1 MTQFFRKFP
10 IIDYNGT
17 PAVNLLARVKMS
29 KLGLKNN
36 QAYYPYSVKEGERL
50 DNLAHN
56 YYGNPDYFW
65 LVGLANSIIDP
76 YYDFPVAEQE
86 LNQLIANKYNSITNA
101 KNIILFFRTN
111 WRGDDSRISTA
122 AYAAL
127 GVGRQK
133 YWAPEIN
140 ENNTII
146 SYVRKQE
153 DWIVTTN
160 KIQNLSYDYSVVDNE
175 FVNVLTE
182 DNYEIM
188 TENDFNII
196 VDYIPETVTDKKF
209 VAGEL
214 VSQSNVVFASVE
226 TASENV
232 LVIKNIVGTAVTGV
246 ITGLASGASG
256 SVTAVTTLS
265 QSIPANELV
274 YWTPVTAYDY
284 ESELNAEKKQIQL
297 LNNRLAEQA
306 TTELKTL
313 LST

>member
-86 LNQLIANKYNSITNA
+86 LNQLIAKKYNSILNA
-101 KNIILFFRTN
+101 KNTILFFRTN

-146 SYVRKQE
+146 AYVRKKE
-153 DWIVTTN
+153 DWTVTTN
-160 KIQNLSYDYSVVDNE
+160 KVQQLTIANASFNL
-175 FVNVLTE
+175 LTE
-182 DNYEIM
+182 DNFNLT
-188 TENDFNII
+188 TETKSGNVYDII
-196 VDYIPETVTDKKF
+196 VDSTPATVTDASF
-209 VAGEL
+209 IAGEL
-214 VSQSNVVFASVE
+214 VSQNGVTFATVV
-226 TASENV
+226 TASETT
-232 LVIKNIVGTAVTGV
+232 LVIHHVSGTAVTGE
-246 ITGLASGASG
+246 ITGLTSGASG
-256 SVTAVTTLS
+256 TVASLVTVSTN
-265 QSIPANELV
+265 IPSNELV
-274 YWTPVTAYDY
+274 YWESVSIYDY
-284 ESELNAEKKQIQL
+284 DIEQNNKKKNIKL
-297 LNNRLAEQA
+297 IDNRFADAA
-306 TTELKTL
+306 TKELKNL
-313 LST
+313 LLI